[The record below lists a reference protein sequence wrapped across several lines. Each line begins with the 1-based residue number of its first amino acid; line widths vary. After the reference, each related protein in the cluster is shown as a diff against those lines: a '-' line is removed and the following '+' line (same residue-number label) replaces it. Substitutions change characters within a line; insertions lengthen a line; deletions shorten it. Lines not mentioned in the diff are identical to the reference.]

1 MSIFSK
7 IATLIIMF
15 LFALRA
21 GAESS
26 HHHHDHDVPQQDAH
40 LHGYVELTLAIEGD
54 QLEIQLT
61 SPAINI
67 VGFEHKA
74 TSKQQLQAIEQA
86 KQTLESPAMLF
97 SFSGSDCAS
106 TLATAHFPVLDEHH
120 TDHGNHEDH
129 EDHESDKENH
139 SEITASYKYN
149 CSEGKQIDAVQV
161 NLIKYF
167 PTIEKIKAMWL
178 SDLKQGASELT
189 SESNLILIR

>member
-26 HHHHDHDVPQQDAH
+26 HHHHDHDLPQQDAH
-40 LHGYVELTLAIEGD
+40 LHGYVELTLAIEGN

-106 TLATAHFPVLDEHH
+106 TLATAHFPTLDEHH
-120 TDHGNHEDH
+120 ADHGNHEDH
-129 EDHESDKENH
+129 ESDKEEH

-149 CSEGKQIDAVQV
+149 CSEGKRINAVQV

>member
-129 EDHESDKENH
+129 ESDKENH

>member
-1 MSIFSK
+1 MSIFSN
-7 IATLIIMF
+7 IGMLVIMF
-15 LFALRA
+15 LLALKA

-74 TSKQQLQAIEQA
+74 TSKQQLQAIERA

-106 TLATAHFPVLDEHH
+106 TQSTAHFPVLDEHH
-120 TDHGNHEDH
+120 TDHD
-129 EDHESDKENH
+129 DHESDKESH

-149 CSEGKQIDAVQV
+149 CSEGKKVDAVQV
-161 NLIKYF
+161 NLIQYF
-167 PTIEKIKAMWL
+167 PTIEKIEAMWL
-178 SDLKQGASELT
+178 SDVKQGASELT
-189 SESNLILIR
+189 SESNLIQIR

>member
-26 HHHHDHDVPQQDAH
+26 HHHHDHDLPQQDAH
-40 LHGYVELTLAIEGD
+40 LHGYVELTLALEGN

-106 TLATAHFPVLDEHH
+106 TLATAHFPTLDEHH
-120 TDHGNHEDH
+120 ADHGNHEDH
-129 EDHESDKENH
+129 ESDKEEH

-149 CSEGKQIDAVQV
+149 CSEGKRINAVQV

>member
-26 HHHHDHDVPQQDAH
+26 HHHHDHDLPQQDAH
-40 LHGYVELTLAIEGD
+40 LHGYVELTLAIEGN

-106 TLATAHFPVLDEHH
+106 TLATAHFPTLDEHH
-120 TDHGNHEDH
+120 ADHGNHEDH
-129 EDHESDKENH
+129 ESDKEGH

-149 CSEGKQIDAVQV
+149 CSEGKRINAVQV

>member
-26 HHHHDHDVPQQDAH
+26 HHHHDHDLPQQDAH
-40 LHGYVELTLAIEGD
+40 LHGYVELTLAIEGN

-106 TLATAHFPVLDEHH
+106 ILATAHFPTLDEHH
-120 TDHGNHEDH
+120 ADHGNHEDH
-129 EDHESDKENH
+129 ESDKEEH

-149 CSEGKQIDAVQV
+149 CSEGKRINAVQV